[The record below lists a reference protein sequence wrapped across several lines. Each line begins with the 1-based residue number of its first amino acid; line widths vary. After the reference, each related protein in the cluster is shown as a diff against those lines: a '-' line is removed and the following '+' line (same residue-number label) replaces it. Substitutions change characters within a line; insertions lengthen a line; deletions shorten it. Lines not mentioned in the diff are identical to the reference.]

1 MQLLRGALAI
11 TVVSA
16 TLLLSAS
23 AGCALPITGQDVYI
37 ITERE
42 LYESLPDVNSF
53 QLIFVDDDQDVSNHP
68 QKKVS
73 SGNFQM
79 ADPYADRTPRIFTHP
94 FYMRKSSSEYVHP
107 ISLIMHLN
115 MHTSAFFLHSIANSC
130 ILLH

>member
-1 MQLLRGALAI
+1 MDFLKSLSPPPLEWKEKVTATSRMQLLRGALAI

-68 QKKVS
+68 QKKAS

-79 ADPYADRTPRIFTHP
+79 ADPYAD
-94 FYMRKSSSEYVHP
+94 V
-107 ISLIMHLN
+107 
-115 MHTSAFFLHSIANSC
+115 
-130 ILLH
+130 LLLY